1 MKAVILAAGEG
12 TRLRPITSSKP
23 KPMIKIS
30 GKPILE
36 HIINS
41 LSYSDITEV
50 IIVTNYKGE
59 VIQQY
64 FKDRK
69 LDNLKISFKKQEKMI
84 GTGNA
89 LGITES
95 MINEDFILVYGD
107 LLFSPNALK
116 KIIHIFKTKKLDGVI
131 AVIPVKNPEK
141 YGIIEIEKNQK
152 IKRIIEKPDSNN
164 APSNLANAGLY
175 IFSKEIFKKIKQLK
189 PSIRGEY
196 ELTDAI
202 SQFIKDGKQIE
213 AVKISDK
220 DWIDISRP
228 WDLLEANKWILKR
241 LNHKILGTVEEGAQ
255 LIGPVTVA
263 ANAKIRS
270 GVYIQGPAFID
281 EGSDIGPNCYIRPYT
296 SIGKNVR
303 IGNACEIKNT
313 IIMDKTH
320 VGHLS
325 YVGDSILCE
334 NCNLGAGTIIANY
347 RFDAKSVK
355 MKVQNKILD
364 SGRRK
369 LGAILGDNVKTG
381 IHSILLPGVK
391 VGNNSWI
398 GVNYVVERDIPA
410 NTYVFQQQSVKKHK
424 KSTATS

>member
-41 LSYSDITEV
+41 LSYSEITEV

>member
-12 TRLRPITSSKP
+12 KRLRPITSSRP

-36 HIINS
+36 HIIEA
-41 LSYSDITEV
+41 LSYCEVTEV

-59 VIQQY
+59 SIQEY
-64 FKDRK
+64 FKGIK
-69 LDNLKISFKKQEKMI
+69 KSNLLISFKKQEKMI

-89 LGITES
+89 LSITES
-95 MINEDFILVYGD
+95 MINNDFIVVYGD
-107 LLFSPNALK
+107 QLFSPDALK
-116 KIIHIFKTKKLDGVI
+116 KIVQTFKTKKVDGAM
-131 AVIPVKNPEK
+131 AVIPIKNPEN
-141 YGIIEIEKNQK
+141 YGIIEMDKEQK
-152 IKRIIEKPDSNN
+152 VKRIIEKPDPNI
-164 APSNLANAGLY
+164 APSNLANAGIY
-175 IFSKEIFKKIKQLK
+175 IFSKEIFRQIKQVK

-202 SQFIKDGKQIE
+202 SLFIKDGKQIA
-213 AVKISDK
+213 AVEINK
-220 DWIDISRP
+220 DDWFDIGRP

-241 LNHKILGTVEEGAQ
+241 LKHKVCGTVEEGAR

-263 ANAKIRS
+263 KNARIRS
-270 GVYIQGPAFID
+270 GSYIEGPAFID
-281 EGSDIGPNCYIRPYT
+281 EGSDIGPNCYIRPHT

-303 IGNACEIKNT
+303 IGNSCEIKNT
-313 IIMDKTH
+313 IVMDKTH

-355 MKVQNKILD
+355 MKVKNKIFD
-364 SGRRK
+364 SRRRK
-369 LGAILGDNVKTG
+369 LGAILGDDVKTG

-398 GVNYVVERDIPA
+398 GVNYIVERDIPA
-410 NTYVFQQQSVKKHK
+410 DTYAVQRQSVKNQT
-424 KSTATS
+424 KSSIKS

>member
-23 KPMIKIS
+23 KPMIKIC

-41 LSYSDITEV
+41 LSYSEIKEV

-59 VIQQY
+59 AIQQY
-64 FKDRK
+64 FKNRK
-69 LDNLKISFKKQEKMI
+69 NDNLKIRFKKQEKMI

-116 KIIHIFKTKKLDGVI
+116 KIIHIFKTKKPDGVI

-152 IKRIIEKPDSNN
+152 IKRIIEKPDSNS

-202 SQFIKDGKQIE
+202 SLSIKDGKQIE
-213 AVKISDK
+213 AVKISDE

-241 LNHKILGTVEEGAQ
+241 LTHKILGTVEEGAQ

-410 NTYVFQQQSVKKHK
+410 NTYVFQQQSVKKHE

>member
-41 LSYSDITEV
+41 LSYSEITEV

-59 VIQQY
+59 AIQQY

-152 IKRIIEKPDSNN
+152 IKRIIEKPDSNS

-213 AVKISDK
+213 AVKISNE

-241 LNHKILGTVEEGAQ
+241 LTHKILGTVEEGAQ

-424 KSTATS
+424 KSITTS

>member
-41 LSYSDITEV
+41 LSYSEITEV

-410 NTYVFQQQSVKKHK
+410 NTYVFQQQSVNKHE